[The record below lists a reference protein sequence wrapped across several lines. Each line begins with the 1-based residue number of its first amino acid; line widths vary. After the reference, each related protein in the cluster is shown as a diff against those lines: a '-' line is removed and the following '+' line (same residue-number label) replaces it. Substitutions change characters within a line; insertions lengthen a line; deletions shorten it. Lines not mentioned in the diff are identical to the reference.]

1 LAYLDSKPKRLTI
14 SSGLLR
20 GFTSWQSTFF
30 LFPVIMRQLL
40 CILAYFFF
48 CISIQGITHM
58 KKTLLA
64 SAILLSSANYAHAGF
79 FDFLFGNDE
88 AAPAAEAPAPATA
101 APKVTAPVAQAAP
114 AESSMMDKATDVAM
128 GLLPMLTN
136 QLGVT
141 ETQAEGGMGSLL
153 QVAQGALSSDEF
165 GQLGQGIP
173 GMDSLLAA
181 APALGTKSAGGN
193 ALTSMLSNAGGMVG
207 GLGAMGQL
215 TQQFEALGLSPDMIM
230 QFANMAI
237 SYFSSSDATASE
249 SNTGD
254 LLQTGLSTILGQ

>member
-1 LAYLDSKPKRLTI
+1 ML
-14 SSGLLR
+14 
-20 GFTSWQSTFF
+20 
-30 LFPVIMRQLL
+30 
-40 CILAYFFF
+40 
-48 CISIQGITHM
+48 

-64 SAILLSSANYAHAGF
+64 TAILLSSTSYAHAGF

-88 AAPAAEAPAPATA
+88 AAPAAEAPAKA

-114 AESSMMDKATDVAM
+114 TESSMMDTATDVAM
-128 GLLPMLTN
+128 GLLPMLTS

-165 GQLGQGIP
+165 GQLSQGIP
-173 GMDSLLAA
+173 GMDTLLAA
-181 APALGTKSAGGN
+181 APALGAKSAGGN
-193 ALTSMLSNAGGMVG
+193 ALTGMLSNAGGMAA

-237 SYFSSSDATASE
+237 SYFSSSDATESE

-254 LLQTGLSTILGQ
+254 LLQTGLSAILGQ